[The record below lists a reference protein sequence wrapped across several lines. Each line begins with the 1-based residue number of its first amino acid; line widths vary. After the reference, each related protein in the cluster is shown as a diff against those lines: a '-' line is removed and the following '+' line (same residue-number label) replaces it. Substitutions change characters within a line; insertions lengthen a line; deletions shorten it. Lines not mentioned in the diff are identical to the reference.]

1 MDLALTLPSFVAG
14 TDRAMTLEW
23 CRRIDDGPFSSIAV
37 GERTA
42 FHSHE
47 MVSTLAFAA
56 AATERVRI
64 IATIAVLPTHDTVRI
79 AKQAATIDVLSDGRF
94 TLGVGVGGREQDYD
108 ALSTP
113 FRRRFER
120 LDEQV
125 DQMKRIWL
133 GEEVIDGVPCIG
145 PAPVQQGG
153 PPLWTASM
161 GPKSLA
167 RSAKWADGLAGFSLG
182 PDADEVAG
190 TFAAVRGAWSD
201 AGRETKPFLTTSS
214 WFALGPDAKQR
225 LHTYASEYLS
235 TFGPKAAAAMAD
247 LCSLSEPGVLRER
260 MGALEEAGCQEFILV
275 PTTNDPS
282 EIDRL
287 LDAIA

>member
-14 TDRAMTLEW
+14 TDRATTLEW

-94 TLGVGVGGREQDYD
+94 TLGVGVGGREQDYN
-108 ALSTP
+108 ALSAP

-125 DQMKRIWL
+125 DQMKRIWR
-133 GEEVIDGVPCIG
+133 GEQVIDGVPAIG
-145 PAPVQQGG
+145 PAPVQEGG

-167 RSAKWADGLAGFSLG
+167 RSARWADGLAGFSLG
-182 PDADEVAG
+182 PDADEVAS
-190 TFAAVRGAWSD
+190 TFAAVRTAWSD

-214 WFALGPDAKQR
+214 WFALGPDAPHR
-225 LHTYASEYLS
+225 LHKYASEYLS
-235 TFGPKAAAAMAD
+235 TFGRKAASAMAD
-247 LCSLSEPGVLRER
+247 LCRLSDPGVLKEL
-260 MGALEEAGCQEFILV
+260 MAALDDAGCHEFVLV

-287 LDAIA
+287 LEAIA

>member
-14 TDRAMTLEW
+14 TDRATTLEW

-94 TLGVGVGGREQDYD
+94 TLGVGVGGREQDYN

-125 DQMKRIWL
+125 DQMKRIWR
-133 GEEVIDGVPCIG
+133 GEQVIDGVPAIG
-145 PAPVQQGG
+145 PAPVQEGG

-167 RSAKWADGLAGFSLG
+167 RSARWADGLAGFSLG
-182 PDADEVAG
+182 PDADEVAS
-190 TFAAVRGAWSD
+190 TFAAVRTAWSD

-214 WFALGPDAKQR
+214 WFALGPDAPHR
-225 LHTYASEYLS
+225 LHKYASEYLS
-235 TFGPKAAAAMAD
+235 TFGPKAASAMAD
-247 LCSLSEPGVLRER
+247 LCRLSDPGVLKEL
-260 MGALEEAGCQEFILV
+260 MAALDDAGCHEFVLV

-287 LDAIA
+287 LEAIA

>member
-14 TDRAMTLEW
+14 TDRATTLEW

-94 TLGVGVGGREQDYD
+94 TLGLGVGGREQDYD

-133 GEEVIDGVPCIG
+133 GEEVIDGVPPIG
-145 PAPVQQGG
+145 PAPVQEGG

-167 RSAKWADGLAGFSLG
+167 RSAEWADGLAGFSLG
-182 PDADEVAG
+182 PDADEVAS
-190 TFAAVRGAWSD
+190 TFSAVRAAWSD

-214 WFALGPDAKQR
+214 WFALGPDAPQR
-225 LHTYASEYLS
+225 LHTYAAEYLS

-247 LCSLSEPGVLRER
+247 LCILSNPGVLKDR
-260 MGALEEAGCQEFILV
+260 MAALEEAGCQEFILV

>member
-14 TDRAMTLEW
+14 TDRATTLEW

-94 TLGVGVGGREQDYD
+94 TLGVGVGGREQDYN

-125 DQMKRIWL
+125 DQMKRIWR
-133 GEEVIDGVPCIG
+133 GEQVIDGVPAIG
-145 PAPVQQGG
+145 PAPVQEGG

-167 RSAKWADGLAGFSLG
+167 RSARWADGLAGFSLG
-182 PDADEVAG
+182 PDADEVAS
-190 TFAAVRGAWSD
+190 TFAAVRTAWSD

-214 WFALGPDAKQR
+214 WFALGPDAPHR
-225 LHTYASEYLS
+225 LHKYASEYLS
-235 TFGPKAAAAMAD
+235 TFGPKAAGAMAD
-247 LCSLSEPGVLRER
+247 LCRLSDPGVLKEL
-260 MGALEEAGCQEFILV
+260 MAALDDAGCHEFVLV

-287 LDAIA
+287 LEAIA

>member
-1 MDLALTLPSFVAG
+1 
-14 TDRAMTLEW
+14 
-23 CRRIDDGPFSSIAV
+23 
-37 GERTA
+37 
-42 FHSHE
+42 
-47 MVSTLAFAA
+47 
-56 AATERVRI
+56 
-64 IATIAVLPTHDTVRI
+64 
-79 AKQAATIDVLSDGRF
+79 
-94 TLGVGVGGREQDYD
+94 
-108 ALSTP
+108 
-113 FRRRFER
+113 
-120 LDEQV
+120 
-125 DQMKRIWL
+125 
-133 GEEVIDGVPCIG
+133 
-145 PAPVQQGG
+145 
-153 PPLWTASM
+153 M

-225 LHTYASEYLS
+225 LHKYASEYLS

-247 LCSLSEPGVLRER
+247 LCSLSEPGVLKER
-260 MGALEEAGCQEFILV
+260 MVALEAAGCQEFILV

>member
-14 TDRAMTLEW
+14 TDRATMLEW

-94 TLGVGVGGREQDYD
+94 TLGVGVGGREQDYN

-125 DQMKRIWL
+125 DQMKRIWR
-133 GEEVIDGVPCIG
+133 GEQVIDGVPAIG
-145 PAPVQQGG
+145 PAPVQEGG

-167 RSAKWADGLAGFSLG
+167 RSARWADGLAGFSLG
-182 PDADEVAG
+182 PDADEVAS
-190 TFAAVRGAWSD
+190 TFAAVRTAWSD

-214 WFALGPDAKQR
+214 WFALGPDAPQR
-225 LHTYASEYLS
+225 LHGYASEYLS
-235 TFGPKAAAAMAD
+235 TFGPKAAGAMAD
-247 LCSLSEPGVLRER
+247 LCRLSDPGVLKEL
-260 MGALEEAGCQEFILV
+260 MAALDDAGCHEFVLV

-287 LDAIA
+287 LEAIA